1 MSTQPNRKLSI
12 LRHKKRFHLH
22 HRGKNQFLSDTD
34 LSQILGI
41 SERTAR
47 GYIKDPS
54 KIPQVATDYMRI
66 VCLGHIPGCDE
77 IQLDVENPGT
87 FVTSTNLR
95 FNQEHLM
102 GYLWQMQAF
111 KTTQKQVYRL
121 EAEIAELKSN
131 RIALPKKAKLVLV
144 RTPSIE
150 PAIVQKIYEPRPH
163 VKLYWGGKHGSTLV
177 DGPKLAP
184 KRAPKRVSIGG
195 VSWGKVE
202 IDLPFSEPYI
212 VQAVAADFSI
222 KQPLIAG

>member
-66 VCLGHIPGCDE
+66 VCLGHIPGCDQ
-77 IQLDVENPGT
+77 ITLDVEKPGT
-87 FVTSTNLR
+87 FVTSTNLT
-95 FNQEHLM
+95 FNEEHLM
-102 GYLWQMQAF
+102 GYLWQMQAY
-111 KTTQKQVYRL
+111 KSTQKQVYRL

-150 PAIVQKIYEPRPH
+150 PVTVQNNYEPRPH
-163 VKLYWGGKHGSTLV
+163 IKLFWGGKYGSTLV

-195 VSWGKVE
+195 VSGEIIEVE
-202 IDLPFSEPYI
+202 LPLTEPDI
-212 VQAVAADFSI
+212 MQSVPADFSI
-222 KQPLIAG
+222 Q